1 MLVPTEN
8 DREGEDEL
16 ALLQYFST
24 PPVDEDPL
32 NHVIPC
38 LDSFPIPEVEGGT
51 FVVMP
56 LLSKYKYP
64 PFYDLSEVQD
74 FLNQLFEVR

>member
-1 MLVPTEN
+1 MLIPADN

-16 ALLQYFST
+16 ALLQHFST
-24 PPVDEDPL
+24 PPLSGDPS
-32 NHVIPC
+32 NHVVPC
-38 LDSFPIPEVEGGT
+38 LDSFPIPDVEDGT

-64 PFYDLSEVQD
+64 PFYNLGEVHE